1 MASSLERLEETL
13 RGLAAPKDYGQ
24 VLHDVSR
31 QVREDT
37 LECFATQSD
46 PDGKAWPELAQSTID
61 KKGHEEIL
69 IERGDLYQS
78 FVTEEATITETEME
92 WGSNDEHAE
101 LHQQDEHASTVGLP
115 VRKMVGFSEARQ
127 QSIEDQV
134 ADFVEQE
141 VARAFDGLG

>member
-1 MASSLERLEETL
+1 ML
-13 RGLAAPKDYGQ
+13 Q
-24 VLHDVSR
+24 DVAR

-78 FVTEEATITETEME
+78 FVTEQATITETEME

-101 LHQQDEHASTVGLP
+101 LHQQDEHTSTVGLP

-134 ADFVEQE
+134 ADFVEE
-141 VARAFDGLG
+141 AVARAFDGLA